1 MTKDSNTEVNCY
13 PKYNAVFKINKRPTI
28 DHASFIRK
36 IGDVKDQD
44 YSVDI
49 TNLS

>member
-13 PKYNAVFKINKRPTI
+13 PKYNAVFKISKRPTI

-44 YSVDI
+44 YSVEI